1 MALFYL
7 PEFSLSGEKTV
18 QIHMSVGVVSCERLT
33 DNEILDCSNEQEIIT
48 LTYDF

>member
-1 MALFYL
+1 MVLFYL
-7 PEFSLSGEKTV
+7 PEFLLSGKKTV
-18 QIHMSVGVVSCERLT
+18 RIQMGVGVVSCERLT